1 MNLSLLIFIC
11 VMYVECVTFLF
22 KPQALSA
29 KLGITISSISSF
41 VVLKDEIDQDTEL
54 FHHHKGAPLCYSFRD
69 LPPRLPASPLATTHL
84 LSVYYSFM
92 YNLQTSARRKVLLS
106 YGDKAD

>member
-41 VVLKDEIDQDTEL
+41 VVLKDEICKAFHPGLTHSSFSVDQ
-54 FHHHKGAPLCYSFRD
+54 
-69 LPPRLPASPLATTHL
+69 
-84 LSVYYSFM
+84 
-92 YNLQTSARRKVLLS
+92 
-106 YGDKAD
+106 